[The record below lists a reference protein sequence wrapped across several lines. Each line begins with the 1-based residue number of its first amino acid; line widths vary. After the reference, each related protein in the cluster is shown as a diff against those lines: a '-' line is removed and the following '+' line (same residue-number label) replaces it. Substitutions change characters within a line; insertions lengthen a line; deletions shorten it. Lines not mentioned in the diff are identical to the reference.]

1 MKIATPAGL
10 RTSCMMG
17 LLAAASFGL
26 SGCGC
31 DCIGEVFGFG
41 GDDAETTEATSNEE
55 SGTQSGSEAKQET
68 KLDGETLGY
77 EGIDFEVD
85 GDAEFDLATLRAPVV
100 ITNASR

>member
-1 MKIATPAGL
+1 MTIATPAGL

-41 GDDAETTEATSNEE
+41 GDDAETTEATSTEE
-55 SGTQSGSEAKQET
+55 SGSEAKQET
-68 KLDGETLGY
+68 KLDGETLGF